1 MIIIAELDPQKSAKI
16 DASLGLLNNVP
27 SAVLNRLNNKL
38 NLIGDANLI
47 EVTILYRDEPIEVKK
62 LIEGL
67 GGTFQD
73 LGFNFAIVG
82 IPVDRIVDLARSNSI
97 QYIELPQNLYTSD
110 LTSNRESCVPQATS
124 TYNVNGKGIL
134 IGFIDS
140 GIDYTHPAFRNS
152 DRTTRIE
159 YIYDLSD
166 GGKVYNK
173 EKINEALEATD
184 PYSIVPSIDI
194 TGHGTHVAGIACGGG
209 NIPNSYKGVAT
220 EASIAWSRAQEEIG
234 F

>member
-82 IPVDRIVDLARSNSI
+82 IPVDNILNCHKI
-97 QYIELPQNLYTSD
+97 YIHQ
-110 LTSNRESCVPQATS
+110 
-124 TYNVNGKGIL
+124 I
-134 IGFIDS
+134 
-140 GIDYTHPAFRNS
+140 
-152 DRTTRIE
+152 
-159 YIYDLSD
+159 
-166 GGKVYNK
+166 
-173 EKINEALEATD
+173 
-184 PYSIVPSIDI
+184 
-194 TGHGTHVAGIACGGG
+194 
-209 NIPNSYKGVAT
+209 
-220 EASIAWSRAQEEIG
+220 
-234 F
+234 